1 MNSPIARFEI
11 DNIDFE
17 VPCRR
22 FTIRATI
29 TRDRQLP
36 VVDEFLLRMLA
47 VLERVPIRRLRGWFG
62 FTEAEIET
70 VLLDLERRAYVEV
83 DRDDIL
89 LAPAGRD
96 LFRAAPDGGV
106 PRLVEV
112 APLIDHIWFDL
123 VSRNMVPRSRARS
136 VDYLVRLRE
145 QPSARDLPER
155 FAREAFEANFRDY
168 ARRVKRLPD
177 ADAVNIYAVSDVEAG
192 TYAYQS
198 VPAVVELDP
207 LRVALRCHFPVLEE
221 DPVRFRALTM
231 LAIETW
237 EALSSPDGAD
247 AAIVEYE
254 RLTGGPL
261 LAPFV
266 PGAKDAD
273 HLRGILTTSPVLPF
287 ARTIGATYLEHNA
300 AKLINAAA
308 ARAIHSSGSVEI
320 LWLRPAVN
328 SWARTHRIAN
338 TILKLRDA
346 LRNANASAVRT
357 SLIMSRTTPKQI
369 RKLHRRLFDRGLLLP
384 QGHMPANIE
393 ILLVK
398 GAAALVN
405 VQLRISG
412 HAVPV
417 GGLVTNEKLLT
428 RIADRL
434 SEDPGWEE
442 LWARDSAP
450 HSPRPESRGVTVAP
464 GQ

>member
-70 VLLDLERRAYVEV
+70 VLLDLERRAYVE
-83 DRDDIL
+83 
-89 LAPAGRD
+89 
-96 LFRAAPDGGV
+96 AAPDGGV

-261 LAPFV
+261 
-266 PGAKDAD
+266 
-273 HLRGILTTSPVLPF
+273 
-287 ARTIGATYLEHNA
+287 
-300 AKLINAAA
+300 
-308 ARAIHSSGSVEI
+308 
-320 LWLRPAVN
+320 
-328 SWARTHRIAN
+328 
-338 TILKLRDA
+338 
-346 LRNANASAVRT
+346 
-357 SLIMSRTTPKQI
+357 
-369 RKLHRRLFDRGLLLP
+369 
-384 QGHMPANIE
+384 
-393 ILLVK
+393 
-398 GAAALVN
+398 
-405 VQLRISG
+405 
-412 HAVPV
+412 
-417 GGLVTNEKLLT
+417 
-428 RIADRL
+428 
-434 SEDPGWEE
+434 
-442 LWARDSAP
+442 
-450 HSPRPESRGVTVAP
+450 
-464 GQ
+464 